1 MGWMLQL
8 GEDGY
13 SGTYVLPPNAEVQ
26 ATTSICEVDVYRESY
41 NALFVSLLTLFLISG
56 LRNVHVYHLATD
68 AYVCAALIRQ
78 GLMPCAPYSPTAA
91 ITMRALELFRLTHLR
106 CPHVS
111 IHSFVKT
118 LCDMHCV
125 PFKPYLLRQF
135 TIAFDLYISIR
146 TAVDRSVQASLG
158 RDGVDYRIKHLCPPC
173 TYNLEDEANLKF
185 SMLYTTDGNDSMK
198 RIPRR
203 EPEPEPTAEEEP
215 STTEGIT
222 QPVLGASSEVKDS
235 RTAGRGVYLT
245 REQVDEWSKEVLM
258 EEVPGFDY
266 DDDNPCAERWR
277 NMKTELTAKM
287 WGIFEETGLFLA
299 LCRHG
304 FVLVLVDMVRSGE
317 L

>member
-13 SGTYVLPPNAEVQ
+13 SGEYVLPPNAEVQ
-26 ATTSICEVDVYRESY
+26 AMTNICEIDVYRESY
-41 NALFVSLLTLFLISG
+41 NSLFVFLLTLFVSG
-56 LRNVHVYHLATD
+56 LRNVQVHHLSTD
-68 AYVCAALIRQ
+68 AYICAALIRQ

-91 ITMRALELFRLTHLR
+91 ITIRALELFRLTHLR

-111 IHSFVKT
+111 VHSFVKT

-135 TIAFDLYISIR
+135 TIAFDLYLSIR
-146 TAVDRSVQASLG
+146 TAVDRLVQASLG
-158 RDGVDYRIKHLCPPC
+158 RDGIDYRIKHLCPPC
-173 TYNLEDEANLKF
+173 TYILEGEQKLKF
-185 SMLYTTDGNDSMK
+185 SVLYTTDGNDSMK
-198 RIPRR
+198 RIPCR
-203 EPEPEPTAEEEP
+203 EPVPEPTAEEAP
-215 STTEGIT
+215 ATTEGIV
-222 QPVLGASSEVKDS
+222 QPILGALSEVKDC
-235 RTAGRGVYLT
+235 RTAGRGIYLT
-245 REQVDEWSKEVLM
+245 REQVDEWAKEVLM

-266 DDDNPCAERWR
+266 VDDNPCAERWR

-287 WGIFEETGLFLA
+287 WGMFKETGLFLA

-304 FVLVLVDMVRSGE
+304 FVLILVDMVRSGE